1 MSLSTYAQGIH
12 SGNCIIHDSCGV
24 VYSHKQDERCIIAFM
39 KVEKQLQMISLLEK
53 NLQHCDTLISD
64 IKNQNEVLTT
74 KLRKTRL
81 NVIKSGLIGLISGF
95 VVGVLIQIG

>member
-1 MSLSTYAQGIH
+1 MSFTTYGQGTH
-12 SGNCIIHDSCGV
+12 YGNCTIHDSCGV
-24 VYSHKQDERCIIAFM
+24 VYSHKQDERCLIAFM
-39 KVEKQLQMISLLEK
+39 KVEKQGQMISLLEK
-53 NLQHCDTLISD
+53 NLQHQDTLLNECE
-64 IKNQNEVLTT
+64 NQNEVLTT